1 MNSDEYQQTARES
14 EFVAELTHNP
24 ESLEELPAAEDYQ
37 WYRPSVWTRLA
48 TNKPLIILL
57 IIAFLVLVIG
67 PSLFYVLNPPRP
79 RPPRPVPGQGIPAQ
93 NAPAP
98 DWTTSP
104 AS

>member
-1 MNSDEYQQTARES
+1 VNPDEYQQTAPES
-14 EFVAELTHNP
+14 EFVAELPLDP
-24 ESLEELPAAEDYQ
+24 ESFEELPSAADYQ

-79 RPPRPVPGQGIPAQ
+79 RPPRPVPGQGFPAQ
-93 NAPAP
+93 KAPESDRKAAA
-98 DWTTSP
+98 